1 MFKLSAALALLALT
15 QASLAAISPT
25 NPIAG
30 TVWKQGSKATISWT
44 ATGTDATADVPI
56 QLVHGDAT
64 ALQPV
69 TTIVD
74 SVLGSTGKY
83 SWTVPADMPDGA
95 DYAVAFGSAPTY
107 YYSHYFTIG
116 KAVAN
121 ASSSAGAPSASAPLS
136 TALPSLLTTAAPSHS
151 ASASMN
157 ASASASASAA
167 TPTSAGARSAAVAVA
182 LPAVAAIAA
191 VAAFM

>member
-1 MFKLSAALALLALT
+1 MYKLSAALALLALA

-30 TVWKQGSKATISWT
+30 TVWKQGSKATIAWT
-44 ATGTDATADVPI
+44 ATGTDATGTVDI
-56 QLVHGDAT
+56 NLVHGDAT

-69 TTIVD
+69 TDIV
-74 SVLGSTGKY
+74 SGVKGSTGKY
-83 SWTVPADMPDGA
+83 TWAVPADLPDGA
-95 DYAVAFGSAPTY
+95 DYAVAFGTAPNI

-116 KAVAN
+116 KAAAVSSG
-121 ASSSAGAPSASAPLS
+121 ASSAPAAASTSAPLS
-136 TALPSLLTTAAPSHS
+136 TAQPSIFTSVAPSHS
-151 ASASMN
+151 ASGSMN
-157 ASASASASAA
+157 ASAAAPTVSA
-167 TPTSAGARSAAVAVA
+167 TSAGAHSAAALA